1 MNETQGGVKRH
12 HPEPLLHRTVR
23 LAVSHTGRGDCSPHK
38 ITTKIKTTF
47 CVPLSAVL
55 APRRTPQSVSPA
67 THHSARAPLLRFL
80 CEDGAFPA
88 LFLLFLLRPPS
99 SSVVPSHRGAP
110 QGPPGQTEHTTV
122 SGRIQCVG
130 GGRSKEDDGSSK
142 RHHVSFTSP
151 TTVAAHPCSPH
162 PTSARRWNEAGSA
175 LRSQWPYTRRASAW

>member
-23 LAVSHTGRGDCSPHK
+23 LAVLHTGRGDCSPHK
-38 ITTKIKTTF
+38 ITAKIKTTF

-55 APRRTPQSVSPA
+55 APRRTPQSVLPA

-110 QGPPGQTEHTTV
+110 QGPPSQTEHTTV
-122 SGRIQCVG
+122 SGGIHCVG
-130 GGRSKEDDGSSK
+130 GDRSKEDDGSSK